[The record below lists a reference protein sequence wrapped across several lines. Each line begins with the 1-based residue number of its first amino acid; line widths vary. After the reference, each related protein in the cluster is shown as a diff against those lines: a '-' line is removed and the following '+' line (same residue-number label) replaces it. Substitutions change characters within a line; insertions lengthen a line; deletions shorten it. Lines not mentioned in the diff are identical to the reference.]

1 VKATLGAPLI
11 RHAIEQA
18 TNGGRLA
25 LGPQLDSARAQL
37 TAQMN
42 RPLAPDVVV
51 GGGVTS
57 LRLTGLY
64 LTNDA
69 FVVRVLLEGEAG
81 LWAK

>member
-1 VKATLGAPLI
+1 
-11 RHAIEQA
+11 
-18 TNGGRLA
+18 
-25 LGPQLDSARAQL
+25 
-37 TAQMN
+37 MN

-64 LTNDA
+64 LTPDA